1 MVGFFKIRRHSY
13 SSFQGRFPKRPFGS
27 RLKTLTMNQFRL
39 PLNKNIIISNKKTF
53 WEKLIQMKKDGGQ
66 ALQVLLIISSELQVI
81 SDFDYTLSTF
91 YLEGTERNPSCHGIL
106 ERCPFFPDDYRAKTK
121 RLQVGY

>member
-1 MVGFFKIRRHSY
+1 
-13 SSFQGRFPKRPFGS
+13 
-27 RLKTLTMNQFRL
+27 MNQFRL

-121 RLQVGY
+121 RLQVGYWLLLLGVGRILSYRDWSNVIILILFHL